1 MSSSSAPIAVNDDE
15 RKTDSSSPVI
25 TNASTQSTANA
36 ANENSAG
43 AVQVQAVSNPYATK
57 KSGPQLSMKPLHEA
71 TAVTTT
77 TAPATTAAVLEAPP
91 ITTTPALE
99 LSTKDNDADENNT
112 IVQDH
117 PVSTISEKEAV
128 TTATTDTV
136 VATVSTSG
144 GINMPMWQRL
154 PSRNLSFQ
162 SAEILTVT
170 ECLQHTNLSSYL
182 DRSVRLTGSILER
195 FVHSNSDNAMNN
207 TDTNMVSLVLSDPLA
222 ALPPTRKNALRR
234 RSTSLGGSTCTVTT
248 AANRRVSFPKTPT
261 ALNKVKQPG
270 SSGNTLTKQTRPP
283 GTHTR
288 TILRRKS
295 GGLLSGGSTAAKP
308 GLATPATSSRKRNL
322 SGAFNPTTPEDALVQ
337 TLASSSASSS
347 SSSNNCL
354 WVLVNPQHVS
364 VTHSTTGDLVMA
376 MGEIREYKPEDSD
389 LPSTIHK
396 IAARIR
402 ASQQQQ
408 QAGRKPVPGQEES
421 ANQQQDPTF
430 RPIYFLQTRILR
442 NANGT
447 NMKLHTEALYAR
459 RQQLV
464 AARSQQP
471 VDQDDASASCAVW
484 PGCGPPPYNSNE
496 SKS

>member
-1 MSSSSAPIAVNDDE
+1 MNDDETKTASSSSPI
-15 RKTDSSSPVI
+15 I
-25 TNASTQSTANA
+25 TNALSQSTANDNDA
-36 ANENSAG
+36 AAD
-43 AVQVQAVSNPYATK
+43 ADAARVKVVSNPYAFK
-57 KSGPQLSMKPLHEA
+57 KTGPQLSMKPLHEA
-71 TAVTTT
+71 PSTTT
-77 TAPATTAAVLEAPP
+77 KTTPTTTAVLEAPATAP
-91 ITTTPALE
+91 TTALE
-99 LSTKDNDADENNT
+99 LSTNDAAEYNT
-112 IVQDH
+112 IVQGH
-117 PVSTISEKEAV
+117 PTSAFSDKEA
-128 TTATTDTV
+128 ATTDTV

-170 ECLQHTNLSSYL
+170 ECLQHTNLSVYA
-182 DRSVRLTGSILER
+182 DRSVRVTGSILER
-195 FVHSNSDNAMNN
+195 LVHSNSDNAVNN

-222 ALPPTRKNALRR
+222 ALPPSRNALRR
-234 RSTSLGGSTCTVTT
+234 RSTSLGGNTNTVTT
-248 AANRRVSFPKTPT
+248 TANRRVSFPKTPT
-261 ALNKVKQPG
+261 ALNKIQHPG
-270 SSGNTLTKQTRPP
+270 SSGNTLTKQTRTP

-295 GGLLSGGSTAAKP
+295 GGLLSGGSGGTTP
-308 GLATPATSSRKRNL
+308 VSTTTGLSSRKRNL
-322 SGAFNPTTPEDALVQ
+322 SAAFNPTTPEDALVQ

-347 SSSNNCL
+347 SNNCL

-364 VTHSTTGDLVMA
+364 VAHSTTGDLVMA

-402 ASQQQQ
+402 AAQKQQPGRKVAPVGQEEQTEQQQQ
-408 QAGRKPVPGQEES
+408 QEH
-421 ANQQQDPTF
+421 NH

-459 RQQLV
+459 RHQLV
-464 AARSQQP
+464 AARSRQP

-484 PGCGPPPYNSNE
+484 PGCGPPPYNSTD
-496 SKS
+496 SKSSS